1 MQLDGLKHLR
11 SGKVRDIFEVGENLL
26 IVATDRIS
34 AFDWVLP
41 DTIPG
46 KGKILTSLSL
56 FWFDLLKDT
65 VENHLITA
73 DVNNMPQPLQAHRAA
88 IEGRSMYVRRA
99 SVIPVECI
107 VRGYITGSGLKD
119 YQRTGSICGISLPSV
134 LRDSDRLP
142 EPIFT
147 PSTKADIGHDENV
160 SFATAVDIIGRET
173 AEQIRDLSLSIY
185 SLAAK
190 HAESR
195 GIIIADTKFEFGK
208 LPDGRIIL
216 IDEVLTPDSS
226 RFWPMDKYTPG
237 KPQPSFDKQIV
248 RDYLNTLSWDKNSPP
263 PSIPKNIIEKTASK
277 YEEVMRLLVK

>member
-73 DVNNMPQPLQAHRAA
+73 DVNNMPQPLQVHRTA

-119 YQRTGSICGISLPSV
+119 YQRTGSICGISLPSG

-226 RFWPMDKYTPG
+226 RFWPMDRYTPG

-263 PSIPKNIIEKTASK
+263 PFIPQNIIEKTASK

>member
-119 YQRTGSICGISLPSV
+119 YQRTGSICGISLPSG

>member
-73 DVNNMPQPLQAHRAA
+73 DVNNMPQPLQVHRTA

-119 YQRTGSICGISLPSV
+119 YQRTGSICGISLPSG

-226 RFWPMDKYTPG
+226 RFWPMDRYTPG